1 MAGSAL
7 AAFAQSP
14 CDSRTACISVVEG
27 FTDPHQNAVAC
38 RALGTPVILVCLHD
52 EMQWW
57 ETRTTSTAVRETVPA
72 DRLDAFFEQHRS
84 EFAPDTI
91 YRAKTLGRF
100 DANYQ
105 LEFVDIG
112 LMPLIEAEA
121 GRKMVDLLVRAVH
134 QCRENLGWDEVSQAN
149 GHWLLKANFWL
160 LAAKILRDK
169 EVGAFPDLEL
179 TDMDAVYRHLASHYG
194 ADAPVPVS
202 SRAKREAL
210 RRSAREIG
218 RFSHLGLVSTESLA
232 YLYEETLITKETRAE
247 LGTHSTPAY
256 LVDYIIGKL
265 RPWIE
270 ETPWRRHYVFEPACG
285 HAAFMLAAMRLL
297 GELLPAN
304 MSTPA
309 GRRRYLRQRLHGC
322 DHDPFALEIAR
333 LSLTLADV
341 PNPNGWD
348 LRTANMFEG
357 DMLAEAARQAS
368 LVLANPPFEDF
379 GRAEKQALTDHGNTP
394 DLSNKS
400 AEMLWQ
406 VATNMQPGAVLG
418 VVLPQGVLHSKDA
431 VQLRR
436 LLATD
441 FEIKEI
447 CLFADKVFKFSDAE
461 SAVIMARRRRG
472 ATRSAAHSVVYR
484 RIRESG
490 VEQFRRTFE
499 ASSNALV
506 MQADLLVNDES
517 SFRVPELLDL
527 WQFCREYPQLISLA
541 DVGQGLFFRSR
552 SSSTFPKGAVT
563 ESPHRKQGLVPGFTK
578 LRQTQRTDRLP
589 QSTWI
594 NLDPSVVDRPVRGAT
609 VGIPQLLLN
618 YAPVSRGPWRLKAL
632 LDRNGH
638 AVTSRFLVVR
648 ASAKRWPLELLWA
661 ILNSPLANAYSYAF
675 SGKRDILAGL
685 TRKMPVPR
693 LSGVDFQQLT
703 RSVQRYFK
711 VAGQVAEEPGAA
723 ADLEKLRELHW
734 RIDAEVLRLYQLPVE
749 LEHQLLL
756 LFSGEAR
763 RGVPFT
769 QTEYLP
775 KGFEDPISLRDLI
788 AISYD
793 WEKTNER
800 RTQLIL
806 DEERRGLGKRRQA
819 ELDHL
824 QHLTDMRIRLAAPLP
839 LDDLES
845 FATKL
850 KRRGLWIGDEA

>member
-1 MAGSAL
+1 
-7 AAFAQSP
+7 
-14 CDSRTACISVVEG
+14 VVEG

-38 RALGTPVILVCLHD
+38 RALGTPVIFVCLHD
-52 EMQWW
+52 EVQWW
-57 ETRTTSTAVRETVPA
+57 ETRTTSTAMREPVPA
-72 DRLDAFFEQHRS
+72 DRLDAFFEQHRT
-84 EFAPDTI
+84 EFAPDAI
-91 YRAKTLGRF
+91 YRAKTLARF
-100 DANYQ
+100 DDDYQ
-105 LEFVDIG
+105 LEFVDVG

-121 GRKMVDLLVRAVH
+121 GRKMVDLLVRTTH
-134 QCRENLGWDEVSQAN
+134 QCRKELGWHDVSQTN

-160 LAAKILRDK
+160 LAAKILHDK
-169 EVGAFPDLEL
+169 DVAPFSNLEL
-179 TDMDAVYRHLASHYG
+179 TDVDAVYRRLAAHYG
-194 ADAPVPVS
+194 AKDPVPVS

-210 RRSAREIG
+210 RGSAQQIG

-232 YLYEETLITKETRAE
+232 YLYEETLITKATRAE

-270 ETPWRRHYVFEPACG
+270 ETPWRRQYVFEPACG
-285 HAAFMLAAMRLL
+285 HAAFMLGAMRLL

-309 GRRRYLRQRLHGC
+309 EKRRYLRKRLHGC

-348 LRTANMFEG
+348 LRVADMFEG
-357 DMLAEAARQAS
+357 DTLAEGTRQAS

-379 GRAEKQALTDHGNTP
+379 KRAERQALTDHGNKP
-394 DLSNKS
+394 DLNNKS

-406 VATNMQPGAVLG
+406 VATNMQPGAALG
-418 VVLPQGVLHSKDA
+418 VVLPQGVLHSRDA
-431 VQLRR
+431 ARLRR

-461 SAVIMARRRRG
+461 SAVIMARRRK
-472 ATRSAAHSVVYR
+472 AARSATHSVAYR

-490 VEQFRRTFE
+490 VEQFRKTFE
-499 ASSNALV
+499 ASSSAFV
-506 MQADLLVNDES
+506 DQADLSENEES
-517 SFRVPELLDL
+517 SFVVPELREL
-527 WQFCREYPQLISLA
+527 WEFCHDYQRLGSVA
-541 DVGQGLFFRSR
+541 DVGKGLDFRSR
-552 SSSTFPKGAVT
+552 SDPEFPEGEDTVSPRPRKGFA
-563 ESPHRKQGLVPGFTK
+563 PGFVRMRKALLTHG
-578 LRQTQRTDRLP
+578 LP
-589 QSTWI
+589 DPAWL
-594 NLDPSVVDRPVRGAT
+594 NLAPHVVLSRRRGAT
-609 VGIPQLLLN
+609 AGVPQVLLN
-618 YAPVSRGPWRLKAL
+618 YARVSRGPWRLKAL
-632 LDRNGH
+632 IDRDGH

-648 ASAKRWPLELLWA
+648 PNSKLWSLELLWA
-661 ILNSPLANAYSYAF
+661 ICNSPLANAYSYAF
-675 SGKRDILAGL
+675 SGKRDILAGHMQG
-685 TRKMPVPR
+685 MPVPK
-693 LSGVDFQQLT
+693 LDGVGFQQLI
-703 RSVQRYFK
+703 RFVQSYFK
-711 VAGQVAEEPGAA
+711 AAVRSTERPNDAEV
-723 ADLEKLRELHW
+723 EKLREFHW

-775 KGFEDPISLRDLI
+775 KGLTDPISLRDLI
-788 AISYD
+788 AITYD

-800 RTQLIL
+800 RARLIL
-806 DEERRGLGKRRQA
+806 DEERKGLGRRRQA
-819 ELDHL
+819 KLDHL

-839 LDDLES
+839 LDELDS
-845 FATKL
+845 FAAKL
-850 KRRGLWIGDEA
+850 KRQGRWMGEGA